1 VADPKRGRR
10 KKTSF
15 VPRIIHRLAATGASL
30 VPLCVTGVAESGCS
44 SGVIVGMFCIACADL
59 NDGGDGAHTNDR
71 SVPQLVPDS
80 TFQDRRDVESDDGP
94 GLDGVADSFADAPLD
109 AVIKGEFRR
118 DVGWVATCPVRGEPP
133 IRPWSDCA
141 LRARMLCG

>member
-1 VADPKRGRR
+1 MAHGARINLVADTKRGRR

-59 NDGGDGAHTNDR
+59 NDGGDGALDGAHTNDR

-94 GLDGVADSFADAPLD
+94 SLDAVADSFADAPLD
-109 AVIKGEFRR
+109 AVMKGEF
-118 DVGWVATCPVRGEPP
+118 DVTSGG
-133 IRPWSDCA
+133 
-141 LRARMLCG
+141 